1 MRRRQ
6 FMALVAGAATSRS
19 LVARAQSAAMP
30 VIGFVSGASAAG
42 IPFATSAFRQGLR
55 ETGYVE
61 GQNVAIEYRWADNQ
75 LDRLPPMI
83 ADLVHLQVSVIV
95 AGGTPATLAAKSG
108 TTTIPVVFE
117 MSADPVQLGLV
128 ASLDRPGG
136 NVTGVTQL
144 NVEVAQKRLE
154 LLRELLPAARVIALL
169 INPADPV
176 LSDAQMGEV
185 LAAARAVGVEL
196 PVLKADSERD
206 FEAVFLKLTQ
216 LHAQGLVVAV

>member
-75 LDRLPPMI
+75 LDRLPAMI
-83 ADLVHLQVSVIV
+83 ADLVHRQVSVIV
-95 AGGTPATLAAKSG
+95 AGGTRRHW
-108 TTTIPVVFE
+108 
-117 MSADPVQLGLV
+117 QLSQGPRPSPS
-128 ASLDRPGG
+128 SLKCPPTR
-136 NVTGVTQL
+136 
-144 NVEVAQKRLE
+144 
-154 LLRELLPAARVIALL
+154 
-169 INPADPV
+169 
-176 LSDAQMGEV
+176 S
-185 LAAARAVGVEL
+185 
-196 PVLKADSERD
+196 S
-206 FEAVFLKLTQ
+206 
-216 LHAQGLVVAV
+216 